1 MKHGL
6 QVKVSQCLTYS
17 MVSDH
22 ILKTIFIIFGR
33 WVSTEICS
41 YLCSFF
47 QRRMGRELARG
58 LFRNHIFLNYLIR
71 LECNPLAYKNTCW
84 VIDDFAIFL
93 SYYVLFLGLGFYT
106 ATLHCQLNHNKID
119 GTYVVHNQK
128 AFHLRCFLFQE
139 NTKPLQKNNFKH
151 LVLSI
156 SSRSLF
162 LHIGQNK

>member
-1 MKHGL
+1 MDLLWMTPTKSLATYTNQLLASLELDHMKHGL

-47 QRRMGRELARG
+47 KKRMGRELARG

-93 SYYVLFLGLGFYT
+93 SYHVLFLGLGFYT

-119 GTYVVHNQK
+119 GTMVS
-128 AFHLRCFLFQE
+128 R
-139 NTKPLQKNNFKH
+139 TKMHFICAVSWSKKT
-151 LVLSI
+151 
-156 SSRSLF
+156 
-162 LHIGQNK
+162 